1 MSTDNKDEIIL
12 EGSEEQSIEAKR
24 NKIDFVTILEEAN
37 KEEAH
42 TWHDELVKVK
52 ERYDSIEVAEKIVEE

>member
-24 NKIDFVTILEEAN
+24 NKIDFVTILEESE

-42 TWHDELVKVK
+42 TWHDELAKVNK
-52 ERYDSIEVAEKIVEE
+52 KPDIIIIERVERSF

>member
-24 NKIDFVTILEEAN
+24 NKIA
-37 KEEAH
+37 
-42 TWHDELVKVK
+42 VK
-52 ERYDSIEVAEKIVEE
+52 DNHPNHSGDNTNNQDQSM

>member
-24 NKIDFVTILEEAN
+24 NKIDFVTILEESE

-42 TWHDELVKVK
+42 TWHDEL
-52 ERYDSIEVAEKIVEE
+52 A